1 MRHGKKFN
9 HLGRTTSHRKAMLSN
24 MATSLILHK
33 RISTTLA
40 KAKALRK
47 YVEPIL
53 TRGKE
58 DSTHSRRMVFSYLQN
73 KESVK
78 TLFDEVSEKIA
89 NRPGGYTR
97 ILKTGNRL
105 GDNAEMCIIELVDYN
120 ENLIKEAK
128 PSQGKKKRSR
138 RGGKKKVETTEAASV
153 QAEKVDEAIVDEISD
168 GTVEPLVEQ
177 EKMQAEETVEVV
189 EDTSEETVETKVED
203 TSEETVETK
212 VEDTSEETVES
223 KAEEA
228 QPQIE
233 EPQEEKVV
241 TEDEKEETEAKQE
254 EVKTEA
260 KDQEEKKGE
269 SKKPSD
275 DDDTVAP
282 TDKEEEK

>member
-138 RGGKKKVETTEAASV
+138 RGGKKKVETSEATSV
-153 QAEKVDEAIVDEISD
+153 QAEKVDEAIVDETSD

-177 EKMQAEETVEVV
+177 EKVQDKKAEETVEVV

-203 TSEETVETK
+203 TSEETVE
-212 VEDTSEETVES
+212 S
-223 KAEEA
+223 KAEEP

-233 EPQEEKVV
+233 EPQVEEVV

-254 EVKTEA
+254 EVNTEA

>member
-138 RGGKKKVETTEAASV
+138 RGGKKKVETSEATSV
-153 QAEKVDEAIVDEISD
+153 QAEKVDEAIVDENSD

-177 EKMQAEETVEVV
+177 EKVPDKKAEETVEV
-189 EDTSEETVETKVED
+189 
-203 TSEETVETK
+203 K

-233 EPQEEKVV
+233 EPQVEEVV

-282 TDKEEEK
+282 TEKEEEK